1 MAKTDTIPPPKGHE
15 RVDPPFLER
24 LTEPFRDPN
33 KIPPPK
39 GHELVEPQLGE
50 IATQVPAGVVEGA
63 SQGLPFASAMAGTM
77 AGVKAGIPGGPPF
90 MLGLGLT
97 GMVGGYLAGKSAQS
111 SIKDLLP
118 PPPTKPSLVPY
129 RVGSTTM
136 GEAIGMAPAAYA
148 IPVKSAQEVS
158 KYIARMSPVLEQ
170 VPAGMAAGKAG
181 KFIVDTAALIGET
194 ARKYPKS
201 FLSAEVTGA
210 TGAGVGGGLAES
222 YAPGEAGTKLMSEV
236 AGGILF
242 PGRLAVG
249 LAGTAKDFVGKLFQS
264 VSKESRE
271 GKAANTLFTFLEK
284 NEQDIPVLIK
294 KLLKPNAEGTSL
306 TAAQKTG
313 SVALSELE
321 TLLAKNNA
329 QYGATVLK
337 QGEDGLRAYKLLV
350 QELQN
355 LGTLGT
361 GEFARKALVEAA
373 EKRQTYFDDMLR
385 TRLDFAHSEAARRIS
400 KITKDTPQTRV
411 AIGTT
416 VKNQTESALKDFRE
430 HERFLWQNASKESVE
445 QVQKEGKT
453 VLQYKQVTP
462 SNTVEEFLEI
472 ATSMTPERL
481 KTLPAEL
488 RSIMARLGAD
498 DAAIQRYSQG
508 KLTQTYLDTGKV
520 PPEYLTRT
528 APAAKS
534 SLELPR
540 GVSPT
545 LGAGEQSSI
554 FKDTSVND
562 LVSIRGDLLAFTRNA
577 DAKGEAANVNFYG
590 RLAESALQDLDT
602 LQLPV
607 FTAARQFSRT
617 LNDTITRT
625 YAGDVAT
632 GVTKTGAEKI
642 PAEIL
647 VSRAF
652 GSNADT
658 TAMRMNEIQN
668 AVGMMRTQYD
678 DAVARFGPD
687 SAEAVQL
694 KPFADLAAQRVDSIG
709 DAQQRVLRLAAAK
722 TIDPIT
728 GRVNQKQLTN
738 FVNENRAMLD
748 KFGVTSDLQ
757 DALRAENAFQSIS
770 QQNSYANKTLL
781 NQTAFAQVLQNENPA
796 AAITSVLKGSFPVK
810 NFSNIVRLARTGS
823 PEAVEGLKS
832 VVFDYAF
839 TKAGGFDKFNVNQF
853 RAALFEPVSPGQPSI
868 LNIMRSQNIISNTE
882 VKNILSLIRPME
894 KIEKALGNKQLM
906 DDIVN
911 NADAVTEFGLRV
923 YGARMGAAVSGSG
936 SSLIAASAGSQV
948 LRNLFDKAPNVA
960 IRGIIEEATKDP
972 VFMALLLQKGKS
984 ESQKIKLG
992 RQLHGYLGAAGLNY
1006 AEFEE
1011 PPPEQQAPARP
1022 GPSQSQQMLRTLP
1035 PAPPTRG
1042 MPNLAPAAPPAAPA
1056 QGPKPPGP
1064 QGAAQPPSQSR
1075 QMLSAL
1081 FPEDRLLAMPGAQ

>member
-1 MAKTDTIPPPKGHE
+1 MTEDDLRSIE
-15 RVDPPFLER
+15 RASKPFSTQSVTPFEADPSILAASTPIGGEPTKKLE
-24 LTEPFRDPN
+24 
-33 KIPPPK
+33 
-39 GHELVEPQLGE
+39 
-50 IATQVPAGVVEGA
+50 QVLAGVAEGA
-63 SQGLPFASAMAGTM
+63 AEGLPFASAVAGTM
-77 AGVKAGIPGGPPF
+77 AGVKAGIPGGPPLI
-90 MLGLGLT
+90 LGLGLT
-97 GMVGGYLAGKSAQS
+97 GMVGGYFAGKSGKS

-118 PPPTKPSLVPY
+118 PPPTKSSLMPY
-129 RVGSTTM
+129 RVAAKTT
-136 GEAIGMAPAAYA
+136 GEAMLMAPAALT

-158 KYIARMSPVLEQ
+158 KYLSRMSPVLEQ
-170 VPAGMAAGKAG
+170 VPGGVAAGKAG

-201 FLSAEVTGA
+201 FLSAEA
-210 TGAGVGGGLAES
+210 TGAIGAGIGGGLAERE
-222 YAPGEAGTKLMSEV
+222 APGEAGIKLMSEV

-249 LAGTAKDFVGKLFQS
+249 LAGTTKDFVGKLLQS
-264 VSKESRE
+264 VSKDARE
-271 GKAANTLFTFLEK
+271 QKAANTLFDFLEK
-284 NEQDIPVLIK
+284 SGQDIPVLIK
-294 KLLKPNAEGTSL
+294 QLLKPNAQGTSL

-313 SVALSELE
+313 SVSLSELE
-321 TLLAKNNA
+321 TLLARNNA
-329 QYGATVLK
+329 QYGASVLK

-361 GEFARKALVEAA
+361 GEFSRKALVEAA
-373 EKRQTYFDDMLR
+373 EKRQIYFDEILK
-385 TRLDFAHSEAARRIS
+385 TRLEFAHSEAARRIS
-400 KITKDTPQTRV
+400 KITKDTPQARV
-411 AIGTT
+411 DLGTT
-416 VKNQTESALKDFRE
+416 VKNQTQDALKDFRE
-430 HERFLWQNASKESVE
+430 HERSLWQNAAIESVE
-445 QVQKEGKT
+445 KVQKGGKT

-481 KTLPAEL
+481 KTLPVEL

-545 LGAGEQSSI
+545 IGAGEQSSI
-554 FKDTSVND
+554 FKDTGVND

-590 RLAESALQDLDT
+590 RLAESVLQDLDT

-607 FTAARQFSRT
+607 FTAARQFSFT
-617 LNDTITRT
+617 LNNTMTRT
-625 YAGDVAT
+625 YPGNIAT

-652 GSNADT
+652 GSNADV
-658 TAMRMNEIQN
+658 TALRMNEIQD

-678 DAVARFGPD
+678 DVVARLGVD
-687 SAEAVQL
+687 SPEALQL
-694 KPFADLAAQRVDSIG
+694 KPFADLATQRVDSIG

-722 TIDPIT
+722 TIDPVT
-728 GRVNQKQLTN
+728 RRVSQKQLTN

-781 NQTAFAQVLQNENPA
+781 NQTAFAQVLQNENPTA
-796 AAITSVLKGSFPVK
+796 AVTSVLKGSFPVK
-810 NFSNIVRLARTGS
+810 NFSNIVRLSRTGG

-832 VVFDYAF
+832 IVFDYAF
-839 TKAGGFDKFNVNQF
+839 TKAGGLDKFNVNQF
-853 RAALFEPVSPGQPSI
+853 RSALFEPISPGQPSI
-868 LNIMRSQNIISNTE
+868 LNILRSQNMISNAE

-894 KIEKALGNKQLM
+894 RIEKAMGNKQLM
-906 DDIVN
+906 DDLIKD
-911 NADAVTEFGLRV
+911 ADAVTEFGLRV
-923 YGARMGAAVSGSG
+923 YGARIGGRVAGG
-936 SSLIAASAGSQV
+936 GNSLIANSAGSQV

-960 IRGIIEEATKDP
+960 IRGMIEEATKDP
-972 VFMALLLQKGKS
+972 VFMALLLKKGKS
-984 ESQKIKLG
+984 DSEKIQIG

-1006 AEFEE
+1006 MEFEE
-1011 PPPEQQAPARP
+1011 PAPTEQRP
-1022 GPSQSQQMLRTLP
+1022 LGPQTAAPSQSRQQLSRLQP
-1035 PAPPTRG
+1035 PAPQTRG
-1042 MPNLAPAAPPAAPA
+1042 VPGITSPAADQAPAAPPPAA
-1056 QGPKPPGP
+1056 PGP
-1064 QGAAQPPSQSR
+1064 QTAAPQPPSQSR
-1075 QMLSAL
+1075 QMLAAL
-1081 FPEDRLLAMPGAQ
+1081 FPEDRLLQGAQ